1 MPNDLKGREKE
12 EFLERSSTMAV
23 KKLDSVH

>member
-12 EFLERSSTMAV
+12 EFLERSSTTTV

>member
-12 EFLERSSTMAV
+12 EFLKRSSTMAV